1 MDINIDRALIKV
13 IRTGTVI
20 MGANRTIEAAVKN
33 EAKMVVL
40 ASNCPAKIREQIE
53 ATSVPILDYAGT
65 GVDLGPACGKP
76 FTIATMAI
84 MDAGESD
91 ILAGI

>member
-1 MDINIDRALIKV
+1 MDINIDKALIKV

-40 ASNCPAKIREQIE
+40 ASNCPANIREQIE

>member
-1 MDINIDRALIKV
+1 MDINIDKALIKV

-40 ASNCPAKIREQIE
+40 ASNCPANIRDQIE
-53 ATSVPILDYAGT
+53 ATSVPILNYAGT
-65 GVDLGPACGKP
+65 GVDLGPVCGKA

-91 ILAGI
+91 ILAVI

>member
-1 MDINIDRALIKV
+1 MDINIDKALIKV

-40 ASNCPAKIREQIE
+40 ASNCPANIRGQIE
-53 ATSVPILDYAGT
+53 ATNVPILNYAGT